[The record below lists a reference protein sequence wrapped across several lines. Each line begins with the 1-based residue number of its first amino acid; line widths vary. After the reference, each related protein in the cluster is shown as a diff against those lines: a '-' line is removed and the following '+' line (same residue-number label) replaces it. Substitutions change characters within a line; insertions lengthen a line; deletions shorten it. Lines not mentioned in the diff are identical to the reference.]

1 MSWLS
6 IVWKS
11 MIEAEREAYRE
22 KREESEGRFLRD
34 TIVNVGFQK
43 VC

>member
-1 MSWLS
+1 
-6 IVWKS
+6 

-22 KREESEGRFLRD
+22 KREEGEGRSLRD
-34 TIVNVGFQK
+34 TIVNVGLQK